1 MKEIRDLNIIENVRE
16 CGSWKC
22 MGNLLNELGY
32 TFFEPNKRY
41 TIWQSDYPDLFL
53 AFTYDS
59 EDSRDEDGFG
69 AEIYYDWWFLDEHLQ
84 QIPGTKCVNASFRE
98 MKFEFFTSE
107 LTRAIEILKNKNDT
121 L

>member
-1 MKEIRDLNIIENVRE
+1 MKENRDMSIIEDVRKS
-16 CGSWKC
+16 GSREYV
-22 MGNLLNELGY
+22 GSLLNELGY
-32 TFFEPNKRY
+32 ALFEPDKEY

-107 LTRAIEILKNKNDT
+107 LTRAIEILKKQE
-121 L
+121 